1 MFFLYKHKMKMKQP
15 QLNRR
20 NFLRSSLLASGSIF
34 LAPVIVSCSND
45 DDNSTQ
51 ENLDGLVIRNFDY
64 GVASFDPTASSII
77 IWTRYAKAAVEI
89 TWQVAKDI
97 AFKEVIRQGKA
108 TINAASDNTLAVEV
122 QGLSSN
128 SKFYYRFFN
137 NSLKDTSVIG
147 ETITLP
153 AFTDNVSNVKLAV
166 ASCSNY
172 PAGLF
177 NVYAA
182 MAKSDADVILHLG
195 DYIYEYAP
203 GQYGTNASTAAFN
216 RAHKPNREI
225 ISLEDYRERYRQYR
239 SDVNLQLAHQKKPF
253 ICVWDDHEIANDTYK
268 DGAENHQPETEGS
281 FEARKRAALQAYSE
295 FIPLKTGKDTRI
307 YRSFD
312 FGNILSLHMLD
323 TRVIARDKQLNY
335 KDYTNANGFDAN
347 GFMQAYMNPN
357 RQLMGQEQ
365 LGWLAG
371 QMNSSKASWQVLGQ
385 QVLMAKMLVPAEFLM
400 IVNTIMAEIE
410 KTGSASA
417 ASLGALQKVIG
428 ELVVIKTRMIKGDPT
443 LTEAEKARVTTVLPY
458 NLDAWDGYAVERE
471 KLYSLCKG
479 KKVMTLAGD
488 THNAWYSQMKT
499 QTGDIVGYELA
510 TSSISSPG
518 METYLG
524 LSNDMTQARQL
535 EQVMPLL
542 IDELDYVNLS
552 DRGYL
557 YVDYSS
563 AGAKA
568 EWRFVDTVF
577 SATYAVQ
584 TKKTIVI

>member
-1 MFFLYKHKMKMKQP
+1 MKQP

-34 LAPVIVSCSND
+34 LAPVIISCSND
-45 DDNSTQ
+45 DNSNSTNEQ
-51 ENLDGLVIRNFDY
+51 IDDLNIRNFDY
-64 GVASFDPTASSII
+64 GVASFDPTATSVI
-77 IWTRYAKAAVEI
+77 IWSRYAKADTEVN
-89 TWQVAKDI
+89 WQVARDI
-97 AFKEVIRQGKA
+97 AFKDVVRQGTVLIQSA
-108 TINAASDNTLAVEV
+108 TDNTLAIEV
-122 QGLSSN
+122 QGLPSN

-137 NSLKDTSVIG
+137 KSSKDTSVIG

-153 AFTDNVSNVKLAV
+153 AYTDNVSNVKLAV

-177 NVYAA
+177 NVYAE
-182 MAKSDADVILHLG
+182 MAKSDADVIIHLG

-203 GQYGTNASTAAFN
+203 GQYGTNANTALLN
-216 RAHKPNREI
+216 RAHKPNKEI
-225 ISLEDYRERYRQYR
+225 ISLDDYRERYRQYR

-323 TRVIARDKQLNY
+323 TRVIARDKQMSYN
-335 KDYTNANGFDAN
+335 DYFTKEGFDTN

-371 QMNSSKASWQVLGQ
+371 QMNNSKASWQVLGQ

-400 IVNTIMAEIE
+400 IVNQIMAEIE

-417 ASLGALQKVIG
+417 ASLGALQKAIG
-428 ELVVIKTRMIKGDPT
+428 ELVVIKTRMLKGDPT
-443 LTEAEKARVTTVLPY
+443 LTSAEKARITTVLPY

-499 QTGDIVGYELA
+499 QTGEVVGYELA

-524 LSNDMTQARQL
+524 LSNDMSQARQL
-535 EQVMPLL
+535 EQVMPML
-542 IDELDYVNLS
+542 IDELEYVNLS

-557 YVDYSS
+557 YVDYTS

-568 EWRFVDTVF
+568 EWRYVDTIT
-577 SATYAVQ
+577 SASYSTQ
-584 TKKTIVI
+584 TKKTVVI

>member
-1 MFFLYKHKMKMKQP
+1 MKQP

-34 LAPVIVSCSND
+34 LAPVIISCSND
-45 DDNSTQ
+45 DNGGSEEELTGDFKIK
-51 ENLDGLVIRNFDY
+51 GFDY
-64 GVASFDPTASSII
+64 GVASFDPTATSII
-77 IWTRYAKAAVEI
+77 IWTRYTKGDTEV
-89 TWQVAKDI
+89 TWQMAKDNQ
-97 AFKEVIRQGKA
+97 FKDVVRQGKA
-108 TINAASDNTLAVEV
+108 LIQSISDNTLAVEV
-122 QGLSSN
+122 QGLASN
-128 SKFYYRFFN
+128 SKFYYRFL
-137 NSLKDTSVIG
+137 NSTAKETSVIG

-153 AFTDNVSNVKLAV
+153 AYTDNVSNVKLAV

-177 NVYAA
+177 NVYAE
-182 MAKSDADVILHLG
+182 MAKSDADVIIHLG

-203 GQYGTNASTAAFN
+203 GQYGTNASTASLN
-216 RAHKPNREI
+216 RAHKPNKEI
-225 ISLEDYRERYRQYR
+225 VSLEDYRERYKQYR

-281 FEARKRAALQAYSE
+281 FDARKKAALQAYSE
-295 FIPLKTGKDTRI
+295 FIPLKTGKDARI
-307 YRSFD
+307 YRSFE

-323 TRVIARDKQLNY
+323 TRVIARDKQLSYN
-335 KDYTNANGFDAN
+335 DYFTSTGFDQN
-347 GFMQAYMNPN
+347 KFMQAYLNPS

-365 LGWLAG
+365 LTWLAG
-371 QMNSSKASWQVLGQ
+371 QMNTSKASWQVLGQ

-400 IVNTIMAEIE
+400 IVNQIMAEIE

-417 ASLGALQKVIG
+417 VSLGALQKTLG
-428 ELVVIKTRMIKGDPT
+428 ELVVLKTRMLKGDPT
-443 LTEAEKARVTTVLPY
+443 LTAAEKARLTTVLPY

-499 QTGDIVGYELA
+499 QSGEVVGYELA

-524 LSNDMTQARQL
+524 LSNDMSQARQL

-542 IDELDYVNLS
+542 IEELEYVNLS

-557 YVDYSS
+557 YVDYTSG
-563 AGAKA
+563 GARA
-568 EWRFVDTVF
+568 EWRYVDTVL
-577 SATYAVQ
+577 SNSYNTQV
-584 TKKTIVI
+584 KKTVII

>member
-1 MFFLYKHKMKMKQP
+1 MKQP

-34 LAPVIVSCSND
+34 LAPIIVSCSND
-45 DDNSTQ
+45 DNNTSTEEQ
-51 ENLDGLVIRNFDY
+51 EGDLTIRNFDY
-64 GVASFDPTASSII
+64 GVASFDPTSTSVI
-77 IWTRYAKAAVEI
+77 IWTRYAKADLEVN
-89 TWQVAKDI
+89 WQMARDISFKD
-97 AFKEVIRQGKA
+97 VVRQGVA
-108 TINAASDNTLAVEV
+108 LISSSTDHTLAIEV
-122 QGLSSN
+122 QGLPSN
-128 SKFYYRFFN
+128 SKFYYRFYN
-137 NSLKDTSVIG
+137 KSTKDTSVIG

-153 AFTDNVSNVKLAV
+153 AYTDNVSNVKLAV

-177 NVYAA
+177 NIYAD
-182 MAKSDADVILHLG
+182 MAKSDVDVIIHLG

-203 GQYGTNASTAAFN
+203 GQYGTNVNTASLN
-216 RAHKPNREI
+216 RAHKPNKEI
-225 ISLEDYRERYRQYR
+225 VSLEDYRERYKQYR

-268 DGAENHQPETEGS
+268 DGAENHQPDTEGS
-281 FEARKRAALQAYSE
+281 FEVRKRAALQAYSE

-307 YRSFD
+307 YRSFE

-335 KDYTNANGFDAN
+335 DDYFSSEGFDQN
-347 GFMQAYMNPN
+347 KFMQAYMNPS

-365 LGWLAG
+365 LGWLVG
-371 QMNSSKASWQVLGQ
+371 QMSNSKATWQVLGQ
-385 QVLMAKMLVPAEFLM
+385 QVLMAKMLVPTEFLM
-400 IVNTIMAEIE
+400 LVNQIMAEIE
-410 KTGSASA
+410 KAGSASA
-417 ASLGALQKVIG
+417 SSLDALQKTLG
-428 ELVVIKTRMIKGDPT
+428 ELVVLKTRMLKGDPT
-443 LTEAEKARVTTVLPY
+443 LTAVEKARITTVLPY

-499 QTGDIVGYELA
+499 QSGEVVGYELA

-524 LSNDMTQARQL
+524 LSNDMSQARQL
-535 EQVMPLL
+535 EQVMPML
-542 IDELDYVNLS
+542 IDELEYVNLS

-557 YVDYSS
+557 YVDYTSV
-563 AGAKA
+563 GAKA
-568 EWRFVDTVF
+568 EWRFVDTIY
-577 SATYAVQ
+577 SSSYTMQ
-584 TKKTIVI
+584 TKKSILI